1 MSHRPTSLQE
11 QINDQLQ
18 DAIPAVDICRK
29 LRIMQE
35 SMTPFV
41 SWQKIHTKSISKEVQ
56 MITIVGISGSIRK
69 HSFNSGL
76 LRAPAEAVP
85 DGCSLKI
92 GSIIDIPLYNADIE

>member
-1 MSHRPTSLQE
+1 
-11 QINDQLQ
+11 
-18 DAIPAVDICRK
+18 
-29 LRIMQE
+29 
-35 SMTPFV
+35 
-41 SWQKIHTKSISKEVQ
+41 
-56 MITIVGISGSIRK
+56 MITIVGISGSLRK